1 MCVYVWVDWGG
12 VGSVAEFVCSGNGKG
27 QQILLSVGWQSRL
40 DQKARGDIQC
50 SIHTWQHITSVNTA
64 EREKLLRSL
73 RMCLLFDRV

>member
-1 MCVYVWVDWGG
+1 VLCVFVWVWVVGG

-50 SIHTWQHITSVNTA
+50 SVHTWQNVTSVNTA

-73 RMCLLFDRV
+73 RRCLI